1 MRSARWDWAIQ
12 IIWMTTTVR
21 LRACVSK
28 TNVGEMGRERMEL
41 YGIIVNRFAMLYAPP
56 HLFGSFSGVQFSFI
70 SVGMLLGVTAMS
82 AILDAAA
89 TTSVLKY
96 QVPYVALSLG
106 SAALGFCLV
115 EFWRRVPPPPI
126 GGILEH

>member
-1 MRSARWDWAIQ
+1 MAFAVVIPVRSLPVQVLAQ
-12 IIWMTTTVR
+12 VVMV
-21 LRACVSK
+21 
-28 TNVGEMGRERMEL
+28 VGMQL